1 MNLKSRISA
10 RGNSSA
16 GFTLLEVLT
25 ALAILAIVLP
35 IAMNGIG
42 LATRLAGLT
51 RQRDIASNL
60 AETKLNEL
68 VVTGNYNNGA
78 SGGDFAANPGYSWQ
92 ASTQT
97 LSEPDLPNADLT
109 QLAVTVDFRS
119 LGRQRHVTMT
129 TLVYPSPPSSSSGTT
144 TGGTP

>member
-1 MNLKSRISA
+1 MKIKNGISK
-10 RGNSSA
+10 RGKSSA

-35 IAMNGIG
+35 VAMEGIG
-42 LATRLAGLT
+42 LVTQLAGLT
-51 RQRDIASNL
+51 RQRAVASNL

-68 VVTGNYNNGA
+68 VVTGSWNNGA
-78 SGGDFAANPGYSWQ
+78 SGGDFSTNPGYSWQ

-97 LSEPDLPNADLT
+97 CQEPDLPNAGLT
-109 QLAVTVDFRS
+109 ELDVTVAWQS

-129 TLVYPSPPSSSSGTT
+129 TLLYPSPPSSSTSTT
-144 TGGTP
+144 TGGTQ